1 MDIIPIQKNYQKD
14 VLNLYKTVTKHLRSN
29 QNDQWDLF
37 YPNLFVI
44 QDDITNQNIYGI
56 IDNHVII
63 GTVVLDELQSK
74 KYEQIDWYDKNGN
87 PVCIHRLAVR
97 PNYQG
102 RGIGKLLI
110 DYVEQ
115 LAIQKGYT
123 SIRLDVYSTNDE
135 AVGLYTKYGYVKRG
149 TIEFPLR
156 KNPYFCM
163 EKQLNNN

>member
-14 VLNLYKTVTKHLRSN
+14 VLKLYKTVTKHLRSN
-29 QNDQWDLF
+29 HNDQWDLF

-56 IDNHVII
+56 IDNDIVI

-74 KYEQIDWYDKNGN
+74 KYEQIDWDDKNGN

-102 RGIGKLLI
+102 RGIGKLLLE
-110 DYVEQ
+110 YVE
-115 LAIQKGYT
+115 IGNTK
-123 SIRLDVYSTNDE
+123 RLY
-135 AVGLYTKYGYVKRG
+135 KY
-149 TIEFPLR
+149 
-156 KNPYFCM
+156 
-163 EKQLNNN
+163 